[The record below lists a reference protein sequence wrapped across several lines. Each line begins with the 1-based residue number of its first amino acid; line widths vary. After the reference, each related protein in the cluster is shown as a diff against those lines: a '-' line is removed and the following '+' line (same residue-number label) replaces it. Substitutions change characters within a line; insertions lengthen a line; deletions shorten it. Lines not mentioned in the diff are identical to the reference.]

1 MYGILDRYIG
11 KNVIFSVLLVSVC
24 LTLFAGLISIIDHL
38 RYIGR
43 GTIDFLFVITYVAY
57 KLPGILVQFFPVS
70 ILIGGVVGLGTMARN
85 SEIIILQSIGLSK
98 LQIGISC
105 VKSLIP
111 VIFVICLMG
120 ETVAPKL
127 DKIAENEYY
136 LRSSDDDTGIAFSS
150 YADRIWLKE
159 GNIFIGIN
167 SIIDNRT
174 FILVRKF
181 EYDGINLKSFSVAS
195 TGHFIN
201 NQWVMQNVTEN
212 TFENGRIIKKHYD
225 TQIWSMSINVDRI
238 EVLNDIDVVTNLSL
252 LQLQDY
258 INYIEENGVDSSRY
272 KLYFYNKIL
281 SPIVMMVML
290 LLALS
295 TIFGPLR
302 SMNMG
307 ARILAG
313 ITLGFGYYVLN
324 QIVAPFSIVYGVP
337 PFIGATFATLVF
349 VALAIYLLKRK
360 T

>member
-43 GTIDFLFVITYVAY
+43 GTIDFLFVIIYVSY
-57 KLPGILVQFFPVS
+57 KLPGIFVQFFPVS

-85 SEIIILQSIGLSK
+85 SEIVIFQSIGLSK

-111 VIFVICLMG
+111 LILIVCLIG
-120 ETVAPKL
+120 EAVAPKL
-127 DKIAENEYY
+127 DKLAENEYY
-136 LRSSDDDTGIAFSS
+136 LRSSDGSDGVVFSS
-150 YADRIWLKE
+150 FANRIWLKE
-159 GNIFIGIN
+159 GNVFIGIN
-167 SIIDNRT
+167 TIIDNKT
-174 FILVRKF
+174 FIMARKY
-181 EYDGINLKSFSVAS
+181 EYEGIKLKSFSVAAI
-195 TGHFIN
+195 GHFIDD
-201 NQWVMQNVTEN
+201 QWVMENVTEN
-212 TFENGRIIKKHYD
+212 TFENGRIVRKHYD
-225 TQIWSMSINVDRI
+225 KQIWSMSINVDRI

-252 LQLQDY
+252 IQLHDY
-258 INYIEENGVDSSRY
+258 ISYIEDNGVDSSRY
-272 KLYFYNKIL
+272 KLSFYNKIL
-281 SPIVMMVML
+281 SPLVMMVML

-337 PFIGATFATLVF
+337 PIIGATFATVVF
-349 VALAIYLLKRK
+349 VGLAIFLLKRK